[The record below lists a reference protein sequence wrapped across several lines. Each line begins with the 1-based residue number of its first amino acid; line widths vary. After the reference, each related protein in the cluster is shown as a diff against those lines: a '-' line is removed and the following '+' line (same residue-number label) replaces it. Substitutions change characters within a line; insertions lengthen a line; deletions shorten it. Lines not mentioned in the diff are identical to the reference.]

1 MRFTFL
7 ILVSLFLV
15 SCGSLTRGGK
25 EVLEIKTNPSGARV
39 ETSNNM
45 MCSSTPCGLKMSRKS
60 EIQVKITK
68 KGCKPVTV
76 SVTNQVANAGAASM
90 AGNVILGGVIGAGV
104 DVYTGASKELK
115 PNPVD
120 VSLECR

>member
-1 MRFTFL
+1 MRLAVL
-7 ILVSLFLV
+7 ILISLFLV

-60 EIQVKITK
+60 EIQVKIIK

-76 SVTNQVANAGAASM
+76 SVTNQVANVGAASM

-120 VSLECR
+120 VNLECR

>member
-1 MRFTFL
+1 MRLAFLFL
-7 ILVSLFLV
+7 ISLFLV

-60 EIQVKITK
+60 EIQVKIIK

-76 SVTNQVANAGAASM
+76 SVTNQVANVGAASM

-120 VSLECR
+120 VNLECR